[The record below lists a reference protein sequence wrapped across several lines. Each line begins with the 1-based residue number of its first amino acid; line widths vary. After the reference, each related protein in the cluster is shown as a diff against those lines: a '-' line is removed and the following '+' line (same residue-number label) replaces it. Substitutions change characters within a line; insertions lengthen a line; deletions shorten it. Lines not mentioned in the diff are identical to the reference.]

1 MKMSSPNRTRGHLV
15 REVLA
20 GAWRE
25 EPGESTLTAE
35 ELAEVTPLLL
45 GSGAAGLA
53 WRRVRHTELQFTN
66 EAEELERAYQLNVIQ
81 ASLQEQQLEEVFHL
95 LTAARVEALLVKGW
109 AAGRAYPAK
118 GLRPSGDIDLV
129 VRPEHL
135 DEARRVF
142 NNPATKQFFVD
153 FEHEELEA
161 LSAREWDEMFA
172 RSFEVKLGN
181 GRVRLMCE
189 EDHLR
194 FLSVHLLR
202 HGAWR
207 PLWLADVAALL
218 ESRAESFDWERCLG
232 RDSLRARWVACALGL
247 AERLL
252 GARMDEP
259 AIAARAR
266 KVPKWMVSSVLKQWE
281 RPCVIDRLPPQL
293 MAETL
298 RLKRPARIF
307 GALLKRWPDPL
318 QATIRMRAPVNRLL
332 PRFPFQM
339 GEYVMRTATYMA
351 RRPKLRREQ

>member
-1 MKMSSPNRTRGHLV
+1 MKKSPPNRTRGHLV
-15 REVLA
+15 REALT

-25 EPGESTLTAE
+25 EPARAALTAE

-53 WRRVRHTELQFTN
+53 WWRIRHTQLRFTN
-66 EAEELERAYQLNVIQ
+66 EAEELERAYQLNVIR
-81 ASLQEQQLEEVFHL
+81 ASLQERQLEEVFRL
-95 LTAARVEALLVKGW
+95 LTSARVDALLIKGW
-109 AAGRAYPAK
+109 AAGRSYPAK
-118 GLRPSGDIDLV
+118 GLRPSGDLDLV
-129 VRPEHL
+129 VRPGQM
-135 DEARRVF
+135 DEALTLF
-142 NNPATKQFFVD
+142 GAPEAKQFFVD

-161 LSAREWDEMFA
+161 LSAGEWDELFA
-172 RSFEVKLGN
+172 RSREVAVGG
-181 GRVRLMCE
+181 GRVRLMSE

-207 PLWLADVAALL
+207 PLWLADVAAAL
-218 ESRAESFDWERCLG
+218 ETRAESFDWERCLG
-232 RDSLRARWVACALGL
+232 SDPLRAGWVACALGL

-252 GARMDEP
+252 GARIDDP

-266 KVPKWMVSSVLKQWE
+266 RLPKWMVSSVLKQWE
-281 RPCVIDRLPPQL
+281 RPCVMDRLPPEL

-298 RLKRPARIF
+298 RKRPIRIF

-318 QATIRMRAPVNRLL
+318 QATIRMRAPVNRL

-339 GEYVMRTATYMA
+339 GEYVVRTASYMT
-351 RRPKLRREQ
+351 RRPKLRRGQ

>member
-1 MKMSSPNRTRGHLV
+1 MLK
-15 REVLA
+15 
-20 GAWRE
+20 GAWRA
-25 EPGESTLTAE
+25 EPAQTALTAE

-53 WRRVRHTELQFTN
+53 WTRVRHTELRFTN
-66 EAEELERAYQLNVIQ
+66 EAEELERAYQLNVIR
-81 ASLQEQQLEEVFHL
+81 ASLQERQLVEVFRL
-95 LTAARVEALLVKGW
+95 LDSSRIDALLVKGW
-109 AAGRAYPAK
+109 AAARAYPAK
-118 GLRPSGDIDLV
+118 GLRPSGDIDIV
-129 VRPEHL
+129 VRPGQTA
-135 DEARRVF
+135 EALALF
-142 NNPATKQFFVD
+142 GSPEAKQFFVD

-161 LSAREWDEMFA
+161 LGGREWDEMFA
-172 RSFEVKLGN
+172 RSREVAAGG
-181 GRVRLMCE
+181 GRVRLMSE

-207 PLWLADVAALL
+207 PLWLADVAAAL
-218 ESRAESFDWERCLG
+218 ETRARSFDWGRCLG
-232 RDSLRARWVACALGL
+232 RERRRAEWVACALGL

-252 GARMDEP
+252 GARIDEP

-298 RLKRPARIF
+298 RLKRPISIF

-318 QATIRMRAPVNRLL
+318 QATVHMRAPVNRL
-332 PRFPFQM
+332 PRFPFQV
-339 GEYVMRTATYMA
+339 GEYVMRTAAYMT
-351 RRPKLRREQ
+351 RRPKLRRGQ